1 LSAAKPWFGGKRR
14 RAAASSRETL
24 SPLQF
29 RCLGA
34 LLLAAQLPQAVHL
47 PIWVAFAGIM
57 LVGLRI
63 LLLRRDR
70 QRPQNPP
77 GRIPSWT
84 LVIFAIA
91 AALAVRAS
99 FGYLVG
105 RDPSVAFLYILV
117 SIKYLEAR
125 SPRDGTLLVCL
136 ACFLL
141 VTPFFYN
148 QSLFAAIAALPA
160 VLLVGV
166 ALDVLTGDPQAG
178 SRSFTWRSAT
188 RRSAVMMLQ
197 GLPVAVLL
205 FFVFPRLAAPL
216 WGLPSDYGAK
226 SGLSDSMSPGQISEL
241 SLSDNVAFRVDF
253 DGPVPPPAQRYWRGP
268 VFSQFDGRTWSLGPH
283 ATRGDFTP
291 YNAPGI
297 RYTVTLEPNHRPWLF
312 ALDLPAALPTL
323 EGGSTAVIGGSP
335 MLTRDQQLLLRAPVT
350 QALRYAQQSV
360 LRSAY
365 PSARDEARF
374 NLGLG
379 KGNAR
384 TLEFAQE
391 LRAQY
396 PDDSGYIR
404 AVLTKFNREKFVY
417 TLAPPFMEH
426 DPADMFLF
434 DSRRGFCEHYASA
447 FVLLLRAAGIPARV
461 VTGYQGGMMNPRGN
475 YMIVRQSDAHAWT
488 EAMIDGHWQRFD
500 PTAAVAPSRIEIG
513 LGGALPSSDMVP
525 LLARLD
531 MTWLK
536 SAQLAW
542 DAFNHDWARNVVG
555 FNRDRQHSL
564 WRDWR
569 LDQFAPWQ
577 IVVLIA
583 GVVFAWGA
591 MVVGWL
597 MWKRRHQERALV
609 LWDDLNRRLARAGL
623 PRHAYEGPLAY
634 ATRAAQRWPQFAIA
648 FAAIGESFATLRYG
662 APPIARERDAL
673 VATLARAIEVLPAP
687 AALRSASP

>member
-1 LSAAKPWFGGKRR
+1 MSAAVWFVGKRPT
-14 RAAASSRETL
+14 RETL
-24 SPLQF
+24 SPLQS

-34 LLLAAQLPQAVHL
+34 LLIAAQLPQAVHL
-47 PIWVAFAGIM
+47 PIWVALTGIM

-70 QRPQNPP
+70 LRPQNPP

-84 LVIFAIA
+84 LVIFAVA
-91 AALAVRAS
+91 AALAVRTS

-117 SIKYLEAR
+117 AIKYLEAR

-148 QSLFAAIAALPA
+148 QSLLAALAALPA
-160 VLLVGV
+160 VVLVGV
-166 ALDVLTGDPQAG
+166 ALDVLTSDPQAG

-188 RRSAVMMLQ
+188 RRSAMMMLQ
-197 GLPVAVLL
+197 GLPVAMLL

-253 DGPVPPPAQRYWRGP
+253 DGAVPPPAQRYWRGP
-268 VFSQFDGRTWSLGPH
+268 VFSQFDGRTWSFGQPGL
-283 ATRGDFTP
+283 RGDFTP
-291 YNAPGI
+291 YSTPRI
-297 RYTVTLEPNHRPWLF
+297 RYTVTLEPNYRPWLF
-312 ALDLPAALPTL
+312 ALDLPAALPAL
-323 EGGSTAVIGGSP
+323 AAGSTPVKDGFPI
-335 MLTRDQQLLLRAPVT
+335 LTRDQQLLLRMPVT
-350 QALRYAQQSV
+350 QALSYTQLSV
-360 LRSAY
+360 LRSSY
-365 PSARDEARF
+365 PAARDEARY
-374 NLGLG
+374 NLGIG

-384 TLEFAQE
+384 TIEFAQE

-396 PDDSGYIR
+396 PDDAAYVR
-404 AVLTKFNREKFVY
+404 AVLAKFNREEFVY

-426 DPADMFLF
+426 DPVDMFLF
-434 DSRRGFCEHYASA
+434 DARRGFCEHYASA

-461 VTGYQGGMMNPRGN
+461 VTGYQGGAMNPRGN
-475 YMIVRQSDAHAWT
+475 YMIVRQSDAHAWA
-488 EAMIDGHWQRFD
+488 EAMIEGRWQRFD

-513 LGGALPSSDMVP
+513 LGGALPSSEMVP

-555 FNRDRQHSL
+555 FNRDRQRSL
-564 WRDWR
+564 WHDWK

-583 GVVFAWGA
+583 LLVFAWGA

-634 ATRAAQRWPQFAIA
+634 ATRAAQRWPQFSIA

-662 APPIARERDAL
+662 ALPVAREREAL
-673 VATLARAIEVLPAP
+673 VATLERAIEVLPAP
-687 AALRSASP
+687 AALRTAPP

>member
-1 LSAAKPWFGGKRR
+1 MSAAETWLGGKRR
-14 RAAASSRETL
+14 RVASSRETL

-47 PIWVAFAGIM
+47 PIWVALAGIM

-91 AALAVRAS
+91 AALAVRTS

-105 RDPSVAFLYILV
+105 RDPSVAFLYILIA
-117 SIKYLEAR
+117 IKYLEAR

-136 ACFLL
+136 ACFLS

-148 QSLFAAIAALPA
+148 QSLLAALAALPA
-160 VLLVGV
+160 VVLVGV

-188 RRSAVMMLQ
+188 RRSAVMMVQ

-253 DGPVPPPAQRYWRGP
+253 DDYVPPPARRYWRGP
-268 VFSQFDGRTWSLGPH
+268 VFSQFDGRTWSLGQP
-283 ATRGDFTP
+283 AGRGDFTP
-291 YNAPGI
+291 YSTPSI
-297 RYTVTLEPNHRPWLF
+297 RYTVTLEPNYRPWLF

-323 EGGSTAVIGGSP
+323 AAGSTPVKDGLPIL
-335 MLTRDQQLLLRAPVT
+335 MRDQQLLLRTPVT
-350 QALRYAQQSV
+350 QALSYTQLSV
-360 LRSAY
+360 LRSSY
-365 PSARDEARF
+365 PAGQDEARY

-384 TLEFAQE
+384 TLEFARE

-396 PDDSGYIR
+396 PDDSVYIR
-404 AVLTKFNREKFVY
+404 AVLAKFNREEFVY

-426 DPADMFLF
+426 DPVDMFLF
-434 DSRRGFCEHYASA
+434 DARRGFCEHYASA

-461 VTGYQGGMMNPRGN
+461 VTGYQGGTMNPRGD

-488 EAMIDGHWQRFD
+488 EAMIEGRWQRFD

-513 LGGALPSSDMVP
+513 LGGALPSSEMVP

-536 SAQLAW
+536 SARLAW

-555 FNRDRQHSL
+555 FNRDRQRSL
-564 WRDWR
+564 WHDWK

-583 GVVFAWGA
+583 LVVFAWGA

-662 APPIARERDAL
+662 ALPIARERDAL
-673 VATLARAIEVLPAP
+673 VATLERAIEVLPAP
-687 AALRSASP
+687 AALRTSA